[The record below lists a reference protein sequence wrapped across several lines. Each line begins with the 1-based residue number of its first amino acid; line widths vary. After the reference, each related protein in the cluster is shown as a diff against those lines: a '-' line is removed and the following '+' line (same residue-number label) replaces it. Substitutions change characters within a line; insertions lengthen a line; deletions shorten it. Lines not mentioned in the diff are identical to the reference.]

1 MSGLGGVLPLCYRV
15 DVPMR
20 RKRSISMPPDLDAA
34 IEAAAASAG
43 TTYSGWLAATARKEF
58 TLRAGLAASAAYEA
72 DEGAFSAEEVAE
84 AEAWA
89 REAIERGK
97 RSGSRTRRS
106 A

>member
-1 MSGLGGVLPLCYRV
+1 MSGLRGCPTLVIRV
-15 DVPMR
+15 YMPVR
-20 RKRSISMPPDLDAA
+20 RKRSISIPPDLDAA
-34 IEAAAASAG
+34 IAG

-58 TLRAGLAASAAYEA
+58 TLRAGLAAIVAYEA
-72 DEGAFSAEEVAE
+72 DDGALSAEEVAE
-84 AEAWA
+84 ADAWA

>member
-89 REAIERGK
+89 RQAIERGK

>member
-1 MSGLGGVLPLCYRV
+1 
-15 DVPMR
+15 
-20 RKRSISMPPDLDAA
+20 MPPDLDAA

-58 TLRAGLAASAAYEA
+58 TLRAGLAAIVAYEA
-72 DEGAFSAEEVAE
+72 DDGALSAEEVAE
-84 AEAWA
+84 ADAWA

>member
-1 MSGLGGVLPLCYRV
+1 
-15 DVPMR
+15 
-20 RKRSISMPPDLDAA
+20 MPPDLDAA

-58 TLRAGLAASAAYEA
+58 RLRAGLAAIAAYEA
-72 DEGAFSAEEVAE
+72 DEGAFSAEETAE

-97 RSGSRTRRS
+97 QSGSRTRRS

>member
-1 MSGLGGVLPLCYRV
+1 
-15 DVPMR
+15 
-20 RKRSISMPPDLDAA
+20 MPPDLDAA
-34 IEAAAASAG
+34 IEAAATRAG

-58 TLRAGLAASAAYEA
+58 TLRAGLAAIAAYEA

-97 RSGSRTRRS
+97 QSGSRTRRS